1 LKWLFDLLKQRGG
14 EPDFEAVREQLR
26 NPDEGVRRRAVESL
40 RGSEEARAI
49 DLLFG
54 ALGDES
60 HNVSSAAAEL
70 LAASPTEERITR
82 LIALVTSDD
91 SRRRL
96 PAAKVLHRLGEP
108 RAAEALAEAVCHPSD
123 WKLRREATLALGKI
137 GGAHAVDALI
147 LMLEDDTE
155 DEEPRQLA
163 ASAFAEIGDPAA
175 IEPLTR
181 ILAEIGDREGR
192 GDDPLVH
199 AVDEALALL
208 RAMHPGIKP
217 HKPSGRPLLKRLAD
231 PDAAIRQKAA
241 EALGRR
247 RDKAAVEPLI
257 ARLTDPAPAVRA
269 SAATSLGKI
278 GDRLAVGPI
287 ARLAGDLAVADAS
300 TTTDLGRS
308 GLLVCDA
315 ASAALGVLGG
325 PEAEAALLDALKSE
339 SAEVRMP
346 AAGALRACTRSRRI
360 LDVLARLLDDVS
372 PAVGMAAIADLS
384 SWKRAAHDTTADYTD
399 ADLLAVLERA
409 SGHDD
414 YFVRVQALCSLADF
428 WKTETAQRLIRAALE
443 DPHEMVREDAIR
455 FLAENRAMDAVPRI
469 LELLRQD
476 PEPSVRAIAA
486 QDIGLYFAR
495 AEDMDALIAALDDP
509 DSRVRA
515 SAASAVGILYEVHR
529 GPHRGAVPRLLEL
542 SQDANGFVSEAAQR
556 ALAAFGATTPQ

>member
-1 LKWLFDLLKQRGG
+1 M
-14 EPDFEAVREQLR
+14 
-26 NPDEGVRRRAVESL
+26 
-40 RGSEEARAI
+40 
-49 DLLFG
+49 
-54 ALGDES
+54 
-60 HNVSSAAAEL
+60 
-70 LAASPTEERITR
+70 
-82 LIALVTSDD
+82 
-91 SRRRL
+91 
-96 PAAKVLHRLGEP
+96 
-108 RAAEALAEAVCHPSD
+108 
-123 WKLRREATLALGKI
+123 
-137 GGAHAVDALI
+137 DALI

-163 ASAFAEIGDPAA
+163 ASALAEIGDPAA

-181 ILAEIGDREGR
+181 ILAEIGDRKGR

-231 PDAAIRQKAA
+231 PDAAIRQKAV

-360 LDVLARLLDDVS
+360 LDVLARLLDD
-372 PAVGMAAIADLS
+372 P
-384 SWKRAAHDTTADYTD
+384 T
-399 ADLLAVLERA
+399 
-409 SGHDD
+409 
-414 YFVRVQALCSLADF
+414 Q
-428 WKTETAQRLIRAALE
+428 
-443 DPHEMVREDAIR
+443 
-455 FLAENRAMDAVPRI
+455 
-469 LELLRQD
+469 
-476 PEPSVRAIAA
+476 PSVWQRSPTSRA
-486 QDIGLYFAR
+486 G
-495 AEDMDALIAALDDP
+495 
-509 DSRVRA
+509 
-515 SAASAVGILYEVHR
+515 
-529 GPHRGAVPRLLEL
+529 
-542 SQDANGFVSEAAQR
+542 NGR
-556 ALAAFGATTPQ
+556 RTTRRPTTPMPTCSSFSNAHLVTTTTS